1 MNNHLYSVPIEIIEN
16 TMSED
21 LSQSVLRI
29 LRSVFSPEVDSNVS
43 SQYACAIRVIFHCI
57 H

>member
-1 MNNHLYSVPIEIIEN
+1 MNSHLYSVPIEIIEN

-21 LSQSVLRI
+21 LSQSVLKI
-29 LRSVFSPEVDSNVS
+29 LRSVFSPEVDSSVS